1 MIHHHRSSFI
11 SMHHLRTYVRTY
23 HYSSS
28 CIIMHHPSSFITITY
43 SSSFIMHHP
52 SSSIIIHH
60 HSFIIYHHSSSSII
74 HHTYART
81 YVIHHDSS
89 SSSSIIH
96 HHASSIIIPHHSS
109 CIIHHFHHHSS
120 CIIHHYSSSF
130 IMHDPS
136 LSIRRLV
143 APCKRGPADFREVQN
158 STIRTYVRP
167 PPRQEHEENHRD
179 WLARFV
185 KEEWGSSTD
194 RKENDRLK
202 ALCKRCRQ
210 IFLQEEKIVAELRVG
225 PGRGRQGF
233 RSSRTLLD
241 QRKRKK
247 GGGRKITCPELGYE
261 LFQWT
266 VDTINNLKSRLF
278 GWMLTEQ
285 ARIIKQDIET
295 YCEAHGVPC
304 KLPVVGSGFL
314 HRWRLEWGITQR
326 AVTIVYKV
334 PWKDVVTRVGI
345 GLRNNIRV
353 RVLWERMFPGVPFR
367 VITFDQKP
375 VWFNSNGC
383 SDIHWRRKGVGSG
396 VFRKEN
402 KAPVRIRT
410 YVRIK

>member
-1 MIHHHRSSFI
+1 
-11 SMHHLRTYVRTY
+11 
-23 HYSSS
+23 
-28 CIIMHHPSSFITITY
+28 MHHPSF
-43 SSSFIMHHP
+43 SSSFTKHHP
-52 SSSIIIHH
+52 SLFIIIHHARSIIIHPPPGGPLQEGAGGF
-60 HSFIIYHHSSSSII
+60 SRSAEFY
-74 HHTYART
+74 
-81 YVIHHDSS
+81 
-89 SSSSIIH
+89 
-96 HHASSIIIPHHSS
+96 
-109 CIIHHFHHHSS
+109 
-120 CIIHHYSSSF
+120 
-130 IMHDPS
+130 PS
-136 LSIRRLV
+136 
-143 APCKRGPADFREVQN
+143 
-158 STIRTYVRP
+158 YVRP
-167 PPRQEHEENHRD
+167 PPRQEHQENHRD

-194 RKENDRLK
+194 RKETDRLK

-210 IFLQEEKIVAELRVG
+210 IFLEEEKIVAELRVG

-233 RSSRTLLD
+233 RSSCTLLHH
-241 QRKRKK
+241 RRRKK
-247 GGGRKITCPELGYE
+247 GGGRKIMCPELGYE

-285 ARIIKQDIET
+285 AHIIKQDIET

-304 KLPVVGSGFL
+304 KLPEVNPGFL

-334 PWKDVVTRVGI
+334 PWRDVVTRVGI

-383 SDIHWRRKGVGSG
+383 SDIHWRTKGLGSG
-396 VFRKEN
+396 VFRSS
-402 KAPVRIRT
+402 VRT
-410 YVRIK
+410 YVRILVLLLKGSTYVRTPSLFSSSSSRAGRN